1 MLNSKA
7 LQLLRALNRSELERL
22 RRFAKST
29 YCNTNQNALE
39 LLEKLVPHYPHF
51 SGPMLK
57 KRTFYKAIF
66 PDKAYN
72 DAYFRK
78 QLSGLYQMIRS
89 FLAFEEWNGHKDLHQ
104 IYLLRQLRQRKLD
117 NVFQIQFDQAVEDLN
132 LAGARSSTHFQQAFQ
147 LAEEVAASRNGTGDH
162 EAFAAQLLHLDI
174 SFLIKRLKVICDML
188 SHQGIEYGNILS
200 KYLQAL
206 LEKEGNSYVK
216 IPAVAIHWKLCQ
228 AWGEPDEPSF
238 YYEFIELL
246 EKHLSIFP
254 LAEQRWLY
262 EHAEQYC
269 WLQLRAGFREFVDHL
284 FLVQKVKLEK
294 GLLLQGQ
301 QLPPQQFQDL
311 VTLGL
316 QLQKLSWVRQ
326 FIDDYHA
333 LLPAG
338 DREDQLIYQR
348 ARVDQAEGKLEAA
361 TDALTVHNFR
371 LSDLASKAALL
382 HFQLLYQTQR
392 FSKLSEELD
401 NWRLRWMRSPELST
415 AERQS
420 LLNCISVL
428 KQVLRV
434 RKQAEKLDS
443 EEVSS
448 KCQKLQERI
457 DNLHHLSLERWLKH
471 IIKQIG

>member
-1 MLNSKA
+1 M
-7 LQLLRALNRSELERL
+7 RALNRSELERL

-89 FLAFEEWNGHKDLHQ
+89 FLAFEEWNQHKALHQ
-104 IYLLRQLRQRKLD
+104 IYLLRQLRQRKLE

-132 LAGARSSTHFQQAFQ
+132 LAGARSSSYFQQAFQ
-147 LAEEVAASRNGTGDH
+147 LAEEVAAVRVNQEDH
-162 EAFAAQLLHLDI
+162 EAFAMQLQHLDI
-174 SFLIKRLKVICDML
+174 LYLIKRLKVSCDML
-188 SHQGIEYGNILS
+188 SQQGVEDNNMLS
-200 KYLQAL
+200 RYLQAL
-206 LEKEGNSYVK
+206 LQQEGNTYLQV
-216 IPAVAIHWKLCQ
+216 PAVAIHWKLCQ
-228 AWGEPDEPSF
+228 AWSEPDEPSH
-238 YYEFIELL
+238 YYAFMELL
-246 EKHLSIFP
+246 EQHLALFQV
-254 LAEQRWLY
+254 LEQRWLY

-269 WLQLRAGFREFVDHL
+269 WLQLRAGFREFVDQL

-301 QLPPQQFQDL
+301 SLPPQQFQDL

-326 FIDDYHA
+326 FITEYHP
-333 LLPAG
+333 LLPSE
-338 DREDQLIYQR
+338 DQEDQLIYQT
-348 ARVDQAEGKLEAA
+348 ARVDQAEGQLEKA
-361 TDALTVHNFR
+361 TDALTVHNFK
-371 LSDLASKAALL
+371 LSELAGKAALL
-382 HFQLLYQTQR
+382 HFQLLYQTERYPQ
-392 FSKLSEELD
+392 LLEELD
-401 NWRLRWMRSPELST
+401 TWRLRWMRSPELTT

-428 KQVLRV
+428 KQTLRL
-434 RKQAEKLDS
+434 RKQLARLSETELQNKRGKL
-443 EEVSS
+443 
-448 KCQKLQERI
+448 LERI
-457 DNLHHLSLERWLKH
+457 HNLNHLSLERWLKH
-471 IIKQIG
+471 TIEQLA

>member
-57 KRTFYKAIF
+57 KRTFYQSIF

-89 FLAFEEWNGHKDLHQ
+89 FLAFEEWNGHRDLHQ

-132 LAGARSSTHFQQAFQ
+132 LAGARSSNYFQQAFQ
-147 LAEEVAASRNGTGDH
+147 LAEEVAASRNGQEDH
-162 EAFAAQLLHLDI
+162 EAYAAQLQHLDI

-188 SHQGIEYGNILS
+188 SQQGVEDGNILS
-200 KYLQAL
+200 KYLHAL
-206 LEKEGNSYVK
+206 LEKEGNSYVT

-228 AWGEPDEPSF
+228 AWTEPDEPSF
-238 YYEFIELL
+238 YYDFMELL
-246 EKHLSIFP
+246 EKHLSLFP
-254 LAEQRWLY
+254 MLEQRWLY

-269 WLQLRAGFREFVDHL
+269 WLQLRAGFREFVDQL

-326 FIDDYHA
+326 FIAKYQA
-333 LLPAG
+333 LLPVA
-338 DREDQLIYQR
+338 DREDQLIYQT
-348 ARVDQAEGKLEAA
+348 ARVDQAEGKLEEA
-361 TDALTVHNFR
+361 TDALSVHNFK

-382 HFQLLYQTQR
+382 HFQLLYQTAR
-392 FSKLSEELD
+392 FAQLSEELD
-401 NWRLRWMRSPELST
+401 NWRLRWMRSPELNT
-415 AERQS
+415 TERQS

-428 KQVLRV
+428 KQVLRI
-434 RKQAEKLDS
+434 RKQAEKIDS
-443 EEVSS
+443 VAITA
-448 KCQKLQERI
+448 KGNKLLERI
-457 DNLHHLSLERWLKH
+457 DNLNHLSLERWLKH
-471 IIKQIG
+471 IIQQIV

>member
-1 MLNSKA
+1 M
-7 LQLLRALNRSELERL
+7 RALNRSELERL

-57 KRTFYKAIF
+57 KRAFYKAIF
-66 PDKAYN
+66 PDKTYN

-89 FLAFEEWNGHKDLHQ
+89 FLAFEEWNGHKELHQ

-132 LAGARSSTHFQQAFQ
+132 VAEARSSHYFQQAFQ
-147 LAEEVAASRNGTGDH
+147 LAEEVAAVQTDKEGKETYT
-162 EAFAAQLLHLDI
+162 AQLQHLDI
-174 SFLIKRLKVICDML
+174 LYLIKRLRVSCDML
-188 SHQGIEYGNILS
+188 SQQGIEDNNILS
-200 KYLQAL
+200 RYLHALLQKEDNTYLQ
-206 LEKEGNSYVK
+206 V
-216 IPAVAIHWKLCQ
+216 PAVAIHWKLCQ
-228 AWGEPDEPSF
+228 AWNEPDEPSY
-238 YYEFIELL
+238 YYEFMELL
-246 EKHLSIFP
+246 EKHLSIFQVS
-254 LAEQRWLY
+254 EQRWLY

-269 WLQLRAGFREFVDHL
+269 WLQLRAGFREFVDQL

-301 QLPPQQFQDL
+301 RLPPQQFQDL

-316 QLQKLSWVRQ
+316 QLHKLSWVRQ
-326 FIDDYHA
+326 FIADYHP
-333 LLPAG
+333 LLPAE
-338 DREDQLIYQR
+338 DREDQLIYQT
-348 ARVDQAEGKLEAA
+348 ARVDQAEGHLEKA
-361 TDALTVHNFR
+361 TDALTVHNFK
-371 LSDLASKAALL
+371 LTELASKAALL

-392 FSKLSEELD
+392 MAQLLEELD
-401 NWRLRWMRSPELST
+401 TWRLRWMRSPELTT

-428 KQVLRV
+428 KQILRLK
-434 RKQAEKLDS
+434 KQLTKLSEAEVHNKRAKL
-443 EEVSS
+443 
-448 KCQKLQERI
+448 LERI
-457 DNLHHLSLERWLKH
+457 NNLNHLSLERWLRH
-471 IIKQIG
+471 TLEQLG

>member
-7 LQLLRALNRSELERL
+7 LQLMRALNRSELERL

-57 KRTFYKAIF
+57 KRTFYKVIF
-66 PDKAYN
+66 PEKAYN

-89 FLAFEEWNGHKDLHQ
+89 FLAFEEWNSHRDLHQ

-132 LAGARSSTHFQQAFQ
+132 LAGARSSSYFQQAFQ
-147 LAEEVAASRNGTGDH
+147 LAEEVASARTEKEDQ
-162 EAFAAQLLHLDI
+162 EAYAMQLQHLDI
-174 SFLIKRLKVICDML
+174 LYLIKRLKVSCDML
-188 SHQGIEYGNILS
+188 SQQGVEDNNILS
-200 KYLQAL
+200 RYLQAL
-206 LEKEGNSYVK
+206 LEKEGNSYIQV
-216 IPAVAIHWKLCQ
+216 PAVAIHWKLCQ
-228 AWGEPDEPSF
+228 AWSEPDEPS
-238 YYEFIELL
+238 YYYAFMDLL
-246 EKHLSIFP
+246 EQHLSIFQV
-254 LAEQRWLY
+254 AEQRWLY

-269 WLQLRAGFREFVDHL
+269 WLQLRAGFREFVDQL

-316 QLQKLSWVRQ
+316 QLHKLSWVRQ
-326 FIDDYHA
+326 FITDYHP
-333 LLPAG
+333 LLPSG
-338 DREDQLIYQR
+338 DRIDQLIYQT
-348 ARVDQAEGKLEAA
+348 ARVDQAEGELEKA
-361 TDALTVHNFR
+361 TDALTVHNFK
-371 LSDLASKAALL
+371 LSDLATKAALL
-382 HFQLLYQTQR
+382 HFQLLYQTERLPQ
-392 FSKLSEELD
+392 LSEELD
-401 NWRLRWMRSPELST
+401 NWRLRWMRSPELNT

-428 KQVLRV
+428 KQILRL
-434 RKQAEKLDS
+434 RKQSEKLS
-443 EEVSS
+443 EDELQT
-448 KCQKLQERI
+448 KQGKLMDRI
-457 DNLHHLSLERWLKH
+457 QNLSHLSLERWLSH
-471 IIKQIG
+471 ILQHLI